1 MKRKRRNRPASSI
14 AAGLRS
20 LAGHLYREARTI
32 EPGQRNAYAEGLKE
46 AALIASRRASRFE
59 EPVRLARRK
68 IRAAKKK

>member
-32 EPGQRNAYAEGLKE
+32 EPGAKNAYASGLRE
-46 AALIASRRASRFE
+46 AALIASRRASKFE
-59 EPVRLARRK
+59 EPIRLERRK
-68 IRAAKKK
+68 IRAAKKR

>member
-32 EPGQRNAYAEGLKE
+32 EPGRRNAYAEGLKE

-59 EPVRLARRK
+59 EPARRKRRK